1 MRGILLE
8 IYDNFSPAA
17 VSVQWQQ
24 TVFPLKIVSA
34 IIILLLL
41 VAIVIMVFRLKK
53 NIKAALEAVSQ
64 DVEIFIQKK
73 EEASKRWQEILD
85 KLEGDD
91 ESGFKMAVI
100 EADKVFDELLK
111 EAGYPGEDMG
121 TRLKQV
127 TKDQLSNIDEVW
139 QAHKVRNRIAHE
151 PYYQLNK
158 RDAKRAVEI
167 YKKATEDL
175 KTE

>member
-1 MRGILLE
+1 MREILLR
-8 IYDNFSPAA
+8 IYDNSSPAA
-17 VSVQWQQ
+17 VAAQWQQ
-24 TVFPLKIVSA
+24 TVFPLKIISA
-34 IIILLLL
+34 IISILLMI
-41 VAIVIMVFRLKK
+41 AIVTMILRLKK

-64 DVEIFIQKK
+64 DVETFVQKK
-73 EEASKRWQEILD
+73 EVASKKWQEILN
-85 KLEGDD
+85 KLETED
-91 ESGFKMAVI
+91 ESNHKMAVI

-121 TRLKQV
+121 TRLKQI

>member
-1 MRGILLE
+1 MREILLK

-64 DVEIFIQKK
+64 DVEVFIQKK

>member
-1 MRGILLE
+1 MREILLK

-24 TVFPLKIVSA
+24 TVFPLKIISA
-34 IIILLLL
+34 IIILLLS
-41 VAIVIMVFRLKK
+41 VAIIIMAFRLKK
-53 NIKAALEAVSQ
+53 NIKAALEAVSR
-64 DVEIFIQKK
+64 DVEVFVQKK

-85 KLEGDD
+85 KLESDD

-121 TRLKQV
+121 TRLKQI
-127 TKDQLSNIDEVW
+127 TEDQLSNIDEVW

-167 YKKATEDL
+167 YKRATEDL

>member
-1 MRGILLE
+1 MREILLK

-17 VSVQWQQ
+17 VATQWQQ
-24 TVFPLKIVSA
+24 TVFPLKIISA
-34 IIILLLL
+34 IIILLLSI
-41 VAIVIMVFRLKK
+41 AIAVMVFRLKK

-64 DVEIFIQKK
+64 DVETFVRKK

-85 KLEGDD
+85 KLESDD

-151 PYYQLNK
+151 SYYQLNK

>member
-1 MRGILLE
+1 MLE

-17 VSVQWQQ
+17 ASVQWQQ
-24 TVFPLKIVSA
+24 TVFPLKIISA
-34 IIILLLL
+34 IISILLLI
-41 VAIVIMVFRLKK
+41 AITILILRLKK

-64 DVEIFIQKK
+64 DVETFVQKK
-73 EEASKRWQEILD
+73 EEASKRWQVIKD
-85 KLEGDD
+85 KLEAED
-91 ESGFKMAVI
+91 ESNYKMAVI

-167 YKKATEDL
+167 YKRATEDL